1 MREDAAAWH
10 ADGGPDEL
18 ADEEGMRGHT
28 ATLVIYDEIG
38 CFTDG
43 MAAFGNAVIA
53 GMRTGMQEW
62 AEGVGRTV
70 FPAFTRGADHTAK
83 LIAVA
88 YGFSWAGGEL
98 HYHAADAPRRVLRR
112 CRMCHPEA
120 LARRRWP
127 STAGSTGDVRLPR
140 RRQALRTGHPV
151 MTRRAEGRC
160 ALNQSQRRKH

>member
-1 MREDAAAWH
+1 MTVDRTLAAIDAALEPWECEEDAAAWH

-88 YGFSWAGGEL
+88 YGFSWAGESFTTTRPMPRDVSS
-98 HYHAADAPRRVLRR
+98 AAAGCAIRRRS
-112 CRMCHPEA
+112 
-120 LARRRWP
+120 RRRWP

-140 RRQALRTGHPV
+140 RR
-151 MTRRAEGRC
+151 
-160 ALNQSQRRKH
+160 RKH